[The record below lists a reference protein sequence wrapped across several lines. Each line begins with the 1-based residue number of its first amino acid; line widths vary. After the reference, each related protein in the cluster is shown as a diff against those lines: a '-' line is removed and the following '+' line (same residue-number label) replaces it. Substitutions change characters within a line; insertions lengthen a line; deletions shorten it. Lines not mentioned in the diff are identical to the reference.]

1 MNLLRAAGMAM
12 FVQNPIWILGASVV
26 ALTVNFDTCAVAG
39 PSADAARKCMR
50 FSYLAYPYK
59 RPGSAPGTA
68 DRQTYFR
75 ECMGK
80 DGNVPEPAH
89 AASSPKGDG

>member
-1 MNLLRAAGMAM
+1 MY
-12 FVQNPIWILGASVV
+12 VQNPIWVLGASVV
-26 ALTVNFDTCAVAG
+26 ALTVSYGTSAVAA

-68 DRQTYFR
+68 DRQTYFK

-80 DGNVPEPAH
+80 DGNVPEPARP
-89 AASSPKGDG
+89 ASSRKSDG

>member
-1 MNLLRAAGMAM
+1 MY
-12 FVQNPIWILGASVV
+12 VQNPIWVLGASVV
-26 ALTVNFDTCAVAG
+26 ALTVSYGTSAVAA

-68 DRQTYFR
+68 DRQTYFK

-89 AASSPKGDG
+89 PASSPKSDG